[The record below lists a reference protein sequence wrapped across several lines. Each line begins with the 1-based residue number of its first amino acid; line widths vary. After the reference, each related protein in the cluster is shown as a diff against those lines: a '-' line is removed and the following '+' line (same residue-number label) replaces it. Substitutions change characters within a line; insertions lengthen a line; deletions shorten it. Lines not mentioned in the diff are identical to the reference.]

1 MMSIENSG
9 CLPVEIENALI
20 GGDLSKL
27 SPPERIKYYMTVCE
41 SLGLNPLTKPFDYM
55 VLNGKLVLYAN
66 RNCAEQL
73 RKLKNVSIT
82 EMTQQIIGTDMLVVT
97 VKGVDGQN
105 RCDIA
110 SGAVS
115 LSGLKGEALA
125 NAYLKCETKA
135 KRRLTLSICSLGML
149 DETEVDSIP
158 SAKKIEYSPE
168 PAVELDS
175 KPCRIKIG
183 AVMKAALEESSKAGN
198 IKPIATFTSDLFAI
212 LLPYYDVLAVAKE
225 GDWKKKGEAIGKLFD
240 ASDDN
245 DRVDIIESVKALADL
260 LPPEEYSAA

>member
-1 MMSIENSG
+1 MMSTENARM
-9 CLPVEIENALI
+9 LPAEIENVFI
-20 GGDLSKL
+20 SGDLSKL
-27 SPPERIKYYMTVCE
+27 SPSERTSYYMAVCE
-41 SLGLNPLTKPFDYM
+41 SLGINPLTKPFDYM

-73 RKLKNVSIT
+73 RNIKNVSIT
-82 EMTQQIIGTDMLVVT
+82 EMTQQVIAGDMLVVT

-149 DETEVDSIP
+149 DETEVDSIA
-158 SAKKIEYSPE
+158 SAKKIEHSPE
-168 PAVELDS
+168 PATEMDLEPA
-175 KPCRIKIG
+175 KIKIG
-183 AVMKAALEESSKAGN
+183 AVMKAALEKSGKAGN
-198 IKPIATFTSDLFAI
+198 TKSIANFTSDLFAYM
-212 LLPYYDVLAVAKE
+212 LPYYGVLAAASE

-240 ASDDN
+240 ASDDK
-245 DRVDIIESVKALADL
+245 DRADIIESVKALAEY
-260 LPPEEYSAA
+260 PPPQTE